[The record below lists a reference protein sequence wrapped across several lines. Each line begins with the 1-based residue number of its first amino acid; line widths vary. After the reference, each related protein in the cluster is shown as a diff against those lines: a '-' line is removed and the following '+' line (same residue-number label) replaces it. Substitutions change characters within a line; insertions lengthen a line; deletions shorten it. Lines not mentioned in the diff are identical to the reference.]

1 MSGKGQALR
10 PGQSNIGETPSL
22 HLPIR
27 NCNIR
32 QVFKFANSSVSD
44 YSCKAKGQMNTRKAI
59 LTYQYAERIKS
70 ELIIAS
76 NLLAA
81 MDGLEGNE
89 RLGAEKMMVSFLE
102 ALTGEIRIAQHVER
116 SMNFIGA
123 ERKIMEAIGKIG
135 INERS
140 GINQCISEALS
151 LVTTCSSGA
160 MKVLMSQQLI

>member
-1 MSGKGQALR
+1 
-10 PGQSNIGETPSL
+10 
-22 HLPIR
+22 
-27 NCNIR
+27 
-32 QVFKFANSSVSD
+32 
-44 YSCKAKGQMNTRKAI
+44 MNTRKAI
-59 LTYQYAERIKS
+59 LIYMYAERIKS

-135 INERS
+135 LHERS

-160 MKVLMSQQLI
+160 MKVLMSRQLI

>member
-1 MSGKGQALR
+1 
-10 PGQSNIGETPSL
+10 
-22 HLPIR
+22 
-27 NCNIR
+27 
-32 QVFKFANSSVSD
+32 
-44 YSCKAKGQMNTRKAI
+44 MNTRKAI

-76 NLLAA
+76 GLFSK
-81 MDGLEGNE
+81 MDSLEGDE

-135 INERS
+135 INEKS

-160 MKVLMSQQLI
+160 MKVLMSRQLI

>member
-1 MSGKGQALR
+1 
-10 PGQSNIGETPSL
+10 
-22 HLPIR
+22 
-27 NCNIR
+27 
-32 QVFKFANSSVSD
+32 
-44 YSCKAKGQMNTRKAI
+44 MNTRKAI

-81 MDGLEGNE
+81 MDSLEGNE
-89 RLGAEKMMVSFLE
+89 RLGAEKMMVLFLE

-123 ERKIMEAIGKIG
+123 ERKIMEAMGKIKLQ
-135 INERS
+135 ERS
-140 GINQCISEALS
+140 EINQCISEALS